1 MLTVILM
8 HIILFGNMYNNNNNN
23 NNDTDNYSSNKLL

>member
-1 MLTVILM
+1 M

-23 NNDTDNYSSNKLL
+23 NNNDTDNYSRNKLL